1 VSAVAK
7 VSDIAVP
14 TGLFI
19 AGEWRPAGGGA
30 VFDVMD
36 PATGKALCSVAD
48 ATAGDAAAAL
58 DAAVSAQRS
67 WAATSPRTRAEM
79 LQAAFA
85 AVTAR
90 ERDFATLITRE
101 MGKPYHEAAAE
112 VAYGAEFL
120 RWFAEQ
126 AAHVRGDFGPSPD
139 GSYRII
145 TTKQPVGPSLL
156 ITPWNFPIA
165 MATRKI
171 GAAMAA
177 GCTMVMKAAQQT
189 PLTMNLFAEVL
200 AEAGVPAGVL
210 NVVTTRDAAGVS
222 KQLMADPRLRKV
234 SFTGSTG
241 VGSTLLRQ
249 SADNVLRTSLEL
261 GGNGPFLVFDDA
273 DMDAAIDG
281 AMLAKLRNGGQ
292 SCVAANR
299 FLVQRPVLEEF
310 TQRLTDRF
318 AKLGVGDGMEA
329 GTDVGPLIDGKQR
342 DKVAELVDDAV
353 AKGARAVLGGKAL
366 DRPGFF
372 YAPTIL
378 TGVPRSAR
386 MYSEEVFGPVAAIYP
401 FGDDDEGIAAAND
414 TAYGLVSYLYSRDGA
429 RALRAAEALEAG
441 MVGINRGLVSN
452 PAAPFG
458 GIKASGLGREGGEL
472 GIDEFLEVK
481 QIALQV

>member
-1 VSAVAK
+1 MSAVAK
-7 VSDIAVP
+7 VSDITVP

-19 AGEWRPAGGGA
+19 GGEWRPAPDGA
-30 VFDVMD
+30 TFDVMD
-36 PATGKALCSVAD
+36 PATGEPLCSVANG
-48 ATAGDAAAAL
+48 TAGDAAAAL
-58 DAAVSAQRS
+58 DAAVAAQRS
-67 WAATSPRTRAEM
+67 WAATSPRARAEM

-90 ERDFATLITRE
+90 ERDFATLIVRE
-101 MGKPYHEAAAE
+101 MGKPYREAAAE

-126 AAHVRGDFGPSPD
+126 AAHVRGDYSPSPD
-139 GSYRII
+139 GSYRIV
-145 TTKQPVGPSLL
+145 TTKQPVGPCLL

-177 GCTMVMKAAQQT
+177 GCTMVMKPAQQT

-210 NVVTTRDAAGVS
+210 NVVTTRDASGLS
-222 KQLMADPRLRKV
+222 KQLMGDPRLRKV
-234 SFTGSTG
+234 SFTGSTA

-249 SADNVLRTSLEL
+249 AADNVLRSSMEL

-273 DMDAAIDG
+273 DLDAAIDG
-281 AMLAKLRNGGQ
+281 AMVAKLRNGGQ

-299 FLVQRPVLEEF
+299 FLVQRPVLDEF
-310 TQRLTDRF
+310 TQRLTARF
-318 AKLGVGDGMEA
+318 AKLGVGDGMDS

-342 DKVAELVDDAV
+342 DNVAELVDDAV
-353 AKGARAVLGGKAL
+353 AKGARVVLGGKPL

-372 YAPTIL
+372 YPPTIL
-378 TGVPRSAR
+378 SGVPRSAR
-386 MYSEEVFGPVAAIYP
+386 AFSEEIFGPVACIYP
-401 FGDDDEGIAAAND
+401 FGDDDEGIAEAND
-414 TAYGLVSYLYSRDGA
+414 TPYGLVSYLYSRDGA

-458 GIKASGLGREGGEL
+458 GIKASGLGREGGDL

-481 QIALQV
+481 QIAVQV

>member
-19 AGEWRPAGGGA
+19 GGEWRPAPAGA

-36 PATGKALCSVAD
+36 PATGEALCSVAD
-48 ATAGDAAAAL
+48 ASASDAVAAL
-58 DAAVSAQRS
+58 DAAVAAQRS
-67 WAATSPRTRAEM
+67 WAATAPRARADM
-79 LQAAFA
+79 LQAAFG
-85 AVTAR
+85 AVKAR

-101 MGKPYHEAAAE
+101 MGKTYREAAGE

-139 GSYRII
+139 GSYRIV
-145 TTKQPVGPSLL
+145 TTKQPVGPCLL

-177 GCTMVMKAAQQT
+177 GCTMVVKAAQQT

-210 NVVTTRDAAGVS
+210 NIVTTRDASGLS
-222 KQLMADPRLRKV
+222 KQLMSDPRLRKV
-234 SFTGSTG
+234 SFTGSTA

-249 SADNVLRTSLEL
+249 AADNVLRSSMEL

-299 FLVQRPVLEEF
+299 FLVQQPVADEF
-310 TQRLTDRF
+310 TRRLTARF
-318 AKLGVGDGMEA
+318 AELTVGDGMDDA
-329 GTDVGPLIDGKQR
+329 TDVGPLIDAKQR
-342 DKVAELVDDAV
+342 DKVAELVEDAV
-353 AKGARAVLGGKAL
+353 AKGARVELGGTVVE
-366 DRPGFF
+366 RPGFF
-372 YAPTIL
+372 YAPTVL

-386 MYSEEVFGPVAAIYP
+386 VYSEEIFGPVACIYS
-401 FGDDDEGIAAAND
+401 FGDDEEGITMAND
-414 TAYGLVSYLYSRDGA
+414 TPYGLVSYLYSRDGA
-429 RALRAAEALEAG
+429 RALRAAEALESG

-472 GIDEFLEVK
+472 GIEEFLETK
-481 QIALQV
+481 QIAIQI

>member
-1 VSAVAK
+1 MSAVAK
-7 VSDIAVP
+7 VSDITVP
-14 TGLFI
+14 TGLFVG
-19 AGEWRPAGGGA
+19 GEWRPAAGGGA
-30 VFDVMD
+30 FDVID
-36 PATGKALCSVAD
+36 PATGEPLCSVAD
-48 ATAGDAAAAL
+48 ATADDAVAAL
-58 DAAVSAQRS
+58 DSAVAAQRS
-67 WAATSPRTRAEM
+67 WAATAPRARAE
-79 LQAAFA
+79 LLRTAFE
-85 AVTAR
+85 AVAAR

-101 MGKPYHEAAAE
+101 MGKPYREAAAE

-222 KQLMADPRLRKV
+222 KRLMADPRLRKV
-234 SFTGSTG
+234 SFTGSTA

-249 SADNVLRTSLEL
+249 SADNVLRSSLEL

-281 AMLAKLRNGGQ
+281 AMVAKLRNGGQ

-299 FLVQRPVLEEF
+299 FLVQRPVLDEF
-310 TQRLTDRF
+310 TQRLTARF
-318 AKLGVGDGMEA
+318 AKLGVGDGMDS

-353 AKGARAVLGGKAL
+353 AKGARVELGGKRL
-366 DRPGFF
+366 ERPGFF
-372 YAPTIL
+372 YAPTVL
-378 TGVPRSAR
+378 TEVPRSAR
-386 MYSEEVFGPVAAIYP
+386 VYSEEIFGPVACIYP
-401 FGDDDEGIAAAND
+401 FGDDDEGIALAND
-414 TAYGLVSYLYSRDGA
+414 TPYGLVSYLYSRDGA
-429 RALRAAEALEAG
+429 RALRAAEALESG

-472 GIDEFLEVK
+472 GIEEFLETK